1 MISLMSSGIIDKEM
15 KKKVTAAVVII
26 NKDGD
31 ILGCH
36 GTGKP
41 RESGFDFP
49 KGLVEENETD
59 IQGALRELIEET
71 GLVLSESDLLDC
83 GVHKHNKEKDIH
95 LFIYRTDKMP
105 DISLLVCRS
114 FFSVGEKEYP
124 EVDFF
129 EIISKSSRS
138 KFNKVLWNKFEIIDE
153 INEKI

>member
-1 MISLMSSGIIDKEM
+1 M
-15 KKKVTAAVVII
+15 KKRVTAAVVII
-26 NKDGD
+26 NRRGD

-49 KGLVEENETD
+49 KGLFEDNETD
-59 IQGALRELIEET
+59 IHGALRELREET
-71 GLVLSESDLLDC
+71 GIELDASRLIDA

-129 EIISKSSRS
+129 EIISKTDRS
-138 KFNKVLWNKFEIIDE
+138 KFNKVLLNKFEIIDE

>member
-1 MISLMSSGIIDKEM
+1 M
-15 KKKVTAAVVII
+15 KKRITAAVVII
-26 NKDGD
+26 NRDGA

-59 IQGALRELIEET
+59 IQGALRELREET
-71 GLVLSESDLLDC
+71 GIELDASRLIDA

-105 DISLLVCRS
+105 DIWSLECNS
-114 FFSVGEKEYP
+114 FFSIGEKQFP

-129 EIISKSSRS
+129 EIISKGNRD
-138 KFNKVLWNKFEIIDE
+138 KFNKVLWNKFEIIDSF
-153 INEKI
+153 NK

>member
-1 MISLMSSGIIDKEM
+1 M
-15 KKKVTAAVVII
+15 KKRVTAAVVII
-26 NKDGD
+26 NRQGD

-41 RESGFDFP
+41 HESGFDFP

-59 IQGALRELIEET
+59 IYGALIELREET
-71 GLVLSESDLLDC
+71 GIELDANSLIDA

-105 DISLLVCRS
+105 DINLLVCRS

-129 EIISKSSRS
+129 EIIPKTDRR
-138 KFNKVLWNKFEIIDE
+138 KFNKVLWNKFDIIDE

>member
-1 MISLMSSGIIDKEM
+1 M
-15 KKKVTAAVVII
+15 KKITAGVVII
-26 NKDGD
+26 NSKGD

-59 IQGALRELIEET
+59 IQGALRELREET

-95 LFIYRTDKMP
+95 IFLHRTDKMP
-105 DISLLVCRS
+105 LIWSLECNS
-114 FFSVGEKEYP
+114 FFSIGEKQYP

-129 EIISKSSRS
+129 EIITKGNRD

-153 INEKI
+153 INEKYK

>member
-1 MISLMSSGIIDKEM
+1 M
-15 KKKVTAAVVII
+15 KKRITAAVVII

>member
-1 MISLMSSGIIDKEM
+1 M

-49 KGLVEENETD
+49 KGLVEEKETD
-59 IQGALRELIEET
+59 IQGALRELREET
-71 GLVLSESDLLDC
+71 GIELDASRLIDA

-114 FFSVGEKEYP
+114 FFSVREKEYQ

-129 EIISKSSRS
+129 EIIPKSARS

>member
-1 MISLMSSGIIDKEM
+1 M
-15 KKKVTAAVVII
+15 KKRITAAVVII

-59 IQGALRELIEET
+59 IQGALRELREET

-95 LFIYRTDKMP
+95 IFLHRTDDMP
-105 DISLLVCRS
+105 LIWSLECNS
-114 FFSVGEKEYP
+114 FFSIGEKQFP

-129 EIISKSSRS
+129 EIIGKGNRD
-138 KFNKVLWNKFEIIDE
+138 KFNKVLWNKFEIIDSF
-153 INEKI
+153 NK